1 MLLCAIAMTKPL
13 GTYMCTT
20 VGVTAPAHTLCPVH
34 SYGQVLLLQ
43 DVHNVEAPF
52 LSVPGKDVL
61 MKDAGE
67 LKEDLQQRKEE
78 ERHNIALRLE
88 QQHK

>member
-1 MLLCAIAMTKPL
+1 M
-13 GTYMCTT
+13 
-20 VGVTAPAHTLCPVH
+20 
-34 SYGQVLLLQ
+34 
-43 DVHNVEAPF
+43 EAPF
-52 LSVPGKDVL
+52 LSVPGEDVL

-78 ERHNIALRLE
+78 ERHKVALRLE

>member
-1 MLLCAIAMTKPL
+1 MYL
-13 GTYMCTT
+13 GRSICGCTHA
-20 VGVTAPAHTLCPVH
+20 GPSPTAR
-34 SYGQVLLLQ
+34 QVLLLQ

-52 LSVPGKDVL
+52 LSVPGEDVL

-78 ERHNIALRLE
+78 ERHKVALRLE

>member
-1 MLLCAIAMTKPL
+1 
-13 GTYMCTT
+13 MCTLA
-20 VGVTAPAHTLCPVH
+20 GCLRMHKPCAQFTAEQA
-34 SYGQVLLLQ
+34 LLLQ

-52 LSVPGKDVL
+52 LSVPGEDVL
-61 MKDAGE
+61 MKDVGE

-78 ERHNIALRLE
+78 ERHKVALRLE